1 MDKKIPETVKQV
13 IQETILDFEAVV
25 KLRNQNSKLAKEK
38 AFVFKKI
45 KAKEDWSAED
55 KVFLENHYTEL
66 KSYNEGVP
74 IPQCKALV
82 KEAEEILAYLKV
94 G

>member
-1 MDKKIPETVKQV
+1 MYKKIPDTIKRVL
-13 IQETILDFEAVV
+13 QETILDFEAVV
-25 KLRNQNSKLAKEK
+25 KLKNQHSKLAKEK
-38 AFVFKKI
+38 ASVFKTI

-82 KEAEEILAYLKV
+82 KESETILNYLKA